1 MTTGPIA
8 AFALG
13 SLAVSRGASETAA
26 LASAVCNPSVTSVN
40 TADLNA
46 ILTENAYLRAQNEA
60 LKADVLAFK
69 TYAKKLEVWGD
80 GVLARL
86 KAKSGQ

>member
-13 SLAVSRGASETAA
+13 SLAVSRGSSETAA
-26 LASAVCNPSVTSVN
+26 MAAAVCNRSATSVN
-40 TADLNA
+40 TADLDA

-60 LKADVLAFK
+60 LRADVLAFK
-69 TYAKKLEVWGD
+69 TYAKELEVWGNS
-80 GVLARL
+80 VLARL
-86 KAKSGQ
+86 TARSGE